1 MIRIAK
7 RCSSVLKRP
16 LETLK
21 DWEAVLHEMEKL
33 VYANGHGHLLP
44 HPKNGKKENLEIPA
58 LDVLKSVKIKER
70 LALNGNPLLKP
81 GTLRAASLGE
91 NKRIGVTSILNK
103 TMSDNQREVLRRWRQ
118 RMIEEM
124 GESGFKK
131 YQQDLLKHGTKTHS
145 LIESF
150 AKDEPEMFDKTY
162 AAADEDVLAFWK
174 SVEPVLKNGDV
185 VIKESEYRIEN
196 AQLPYTGIADS
207 IVTRLRKISSLY
219 VSKSSYIPKFG
230 WCIIDWKTS
239 QKRKTRLS
247 QCFDEPLQIAA
258 YAGALGLNKGA
269 LVKIYKDRP
278 CDIIVITPDEMKL
291 YWKLFLER
299 FEKYTSINGLISSR

>member
-1 MIRIAK
+1 
-7 RCSSVLKRP
+7 
-16 LETLK
+16 
-21 DWEAVLHEMEKL
+21 
-33 VYANGHGHLLP
+33 
-44 HPKNGKKENLEIPA
+44 
-58 LDVLKSVKIKER
+58 
-70 LALNGNPLLKP
+70 
-81 GTLRAASLGE
+81 
-91 NKRIGVTSILNK
+91 
-103 TMSDNQREVLRRWRQ
+103 
-118 RMIEEM
+118 MIEEM
-124 GESGFKK
+124 GENGFKK
-131 YQQDLLKHGTKTHS
+131 YQRDLLKHGTETHS

-150 AKDEPEMFDKTY
+150 AKNNQDSFDKTY

-174 SVEPVLKNGDV
+174 SVEPALKNGDV

-196 AQLPYTGIADS
+196 EQLPYTGIADS
-207 IVTRLRKISSLY
+207 IG
-219 VSKSSYIPKFG
+219 YIPKFG

-299 FEKYTSINGLISSR
+299 FEKYLSISTLIRNR